1 MKIKSINDYIVVEDI
16 KEDEKSGNIFLVKT
30 SSTVVKSKIVDISK
44 KIEDETGL
52 KQNQIILRPYNPSY
66 QYQDFYLINY
76 KDIIGVIE

>member
-16 KEDEKSGNIFLVKT
+16 KEEEKSGNIFIVKT

-52 KQNQIILRPYNPSY
+52 K
-66 QYQDFYLINY
+66 
-76 KDIIGVIE
+76 